1 MRRVRFLYVSVCV
14 LHVVSAH
21 VLVCASVRV
30 SVFDAIFDECQCPVR
45 VKTKKNIDV
54 IPSTSQGFVSEAE
67 RRLSLQCIVP
77 AFANL
82 ATDTLPPR
90 NPFGRFAGIQLVA

>member
-1 MRRVRFLYVSVCV
+1 MSCPRMCLFVRQSVSLSLTRSLTSVSVPCG
-14 LHVVSAH
+14 
-21 VLVCASVRV
+21 
-30 SVFDAIFDECQCPVR
+30 EN
-45 VKTKKNIDV
+45 KKNIDV